1 MSYRILI
8 ADDSNDSRRALAAL
22 LDAAGFVVEQ
32 AEDGSDALNRLMEM
46 RYALSLLDMHMPSLT
61 GIEVITQIRS
71 RGRRIPSILMTG
83 HPSRAIE
90 AAALE
95 AGALALLRKPIPAEV
110 LRITVQR
117 IVCDINH

>member
-8 ADDSNDSRRALAAL
+8 ADDSNDSRQALAAL
-22 LDAAGFVVEQ
+22 LGADGFVVEQ
-32 AEDGSDALNRLMEM
+32 AKDGSDALKHLMEM
-46 RYALSLLDMHMPSLT
+46 RYDLSLLDMHMPSLT
-61 GIEVITQIRS
+61 GIEVITQIRNC
-71 RGRRIPSILMTG
+71 GRHIPSILMTG

-95 AGALALLRKPIPAEV
+95 AGALALLRKPIPAEI

-117 IVCDINH
+117 IVCDTKN